1 MIREEDLLDAIAECQ
16 GERNPD
22 AKTCIK
28 LAAYYTILNNIK
40 QDFKQDHKQDYKQE
54 GYSFSSGQVSY
65 DSGSEFSNAIKGLDM
80 YDIMPVIDE
89 LMDTVQVLIPKLYNA
104 VIQKLK
110 DL

>member
-1 MIREEDLLDAIAECQ
+1 MIKEEDLLDAIAECQ

-40 QDFKQDHKQDYKQE
+40 HEVKQEFKQE
-54 GYSFSSGQVSY
+54 GYSFSPGPY

-80 YDIMPVIDE
+80 YDILPVIDE

>member
-1 MIREEDLLDAIAECQ
+1 MIKEEDLLDAIAECQ

-28 LAAYYTILNNIK
+28 LAAYYTILNNMK
-40 QDFKQDHKQDYKQE
+40 PEVRPQE
-54 GYSFSSGQVSY
+54 PSGYSFSSGQVRY
-65 DSGSEFSNAIKGLDM
+65 DSGSEFSNAIQGLELT
-80 YDIMPVIDE
+80 DIMPVLDE